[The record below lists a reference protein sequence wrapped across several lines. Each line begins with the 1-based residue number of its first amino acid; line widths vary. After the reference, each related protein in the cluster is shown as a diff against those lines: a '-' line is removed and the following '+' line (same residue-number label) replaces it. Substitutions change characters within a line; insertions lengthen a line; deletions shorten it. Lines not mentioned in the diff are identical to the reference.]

1 MRRQWIGV
9 GLLLAVLI
17 LGIVLTTAF
26 DRIHRPLADK
36 LEAASQAALAEDWT
50 QAERLIGEARG
61 QWQRH
66 RDFAA
71 AVADHEPLEEMESW
85 FAQLEVLAQLREAD
99 EFAAGC
105 AHLAMLARAM
115 ADSQAITWW
124 SLL

>member
-50 QAERLIGEARG
+50 QA
-61 QWQRH
+61 
-66 RDFAA
+66 DT
-71 AVADHEPLEEMESW
+71 
-85 FAQLEVLAQLREAD
+85 
-99 EFAAGC
+99 
-105 AHLAMLARAM
+105 
-115 ADSQAITWW
+115 ADSGRALGRENGDALGRPRPGSQTISRSTDRR
-124 SLL
+124 